1 MTKILIAEDDEK
13 IAQLEQDYLES
24 NGYETKIIKDG
35 ARVTILPSP
44 LTLPSWWPG
53 FGLT

>member
-1 MTKILIAEDDEK
+1 MPNILIVEDDLE
-13 IAQLEQDYLES
+13 IAMLEQDYLES